1 MARSKIQ
8 KSKGEASR
16 IYWGA
21 TEEEA
26 VALYLSLIE
35 EDPIRADKIF
45 GDVIYPKLRVLVE
58 NIIRKFDF
66 ILETESLED
75 QINDCVSHIASKF
88 DKFKPEKGKKSYSY
102 YGTVAKNFLL
112 LRKIRYDNKKYAF
125 EELGDSNIDEVDKIK
140 NTVISSEE
148 TMHDNLFLFLSMSSQ
163 LRDHFY
169 SNPTLYHENVYK
181 VLECV
186 LYIFDN
192 SKFFN
197 ISTKNSFYF
206 ICKEMTG
213 LKTKDITKSMV
224 VIKGVYLKIKSNI
237 FDQSDIY

>member
-8 KSKGEASR
+8 KSKNDASR

-21 TEEEA
+21 AEEES
-26 VALYLSLIE
+26 VALYLLLIG

-45 GDVIYPKLRVLVE
+45 GDVIYPKLRILVE
-58 NIIRKFDF
+58 NIIHKFDL
-66 ILETESLED
+66 ILESESLED
-75 QINDCVSHIASKF
+75 QINDCISHIASKF

-112 LRKIRYDNKKYAF
+112 LRKIRYDSKKYTF
-125 EELGDSNIDEVDKIK
+125 EELGDENIDEVDKIK
-140 NTVISSEE
+140 NTAINNEE
-148 TMHDNLFLFLSMSSQ
+148 TMYDNLFIFLAMSAQ
-163 LRDHFY
+163 LRDYFY
-169 SNPTLYHENVYK
+169 ANPTLYDENVYK
-181 VLECV
+181 VLECI

-213 LKTKDITKSMV
+213 LKTKDITKSMI
-224 VIKGVYLKIKSNI
+224 VIKSVYLKIKSNI
-237 FDQSDIY
+237 FDESDIY